1 MKFINILKV
10 LSVSFILI
18 SCSSKEPDVISKIKS
33 MQIPVVQVANASRDK
48 KQDSLNYLHSK
59 NMANI
64 NKLTTILKNGY
75 IKGSDSKEI
84 FDMHSQAHQA
94 YIALTNL
101 EQAGMVNETY
111 YNDRNIQGLKALN
124 GVLSQVSKEINS
136 QSI

>member
-1 MKFINILKV
+1 MKLINVFK
-10 LSVSFILI
+10 VSFVSFFLI
-18 SCSSKEPDVISKIKS
+18 SCSNKEPDVISKIKS
-33 MQIPVVQVANASRDK
+33 MQIPVVQVAKCFGDK
-48 KQDSLNYLHSK
+48 KQDSLNYLHYK

-64 NKLTTILKNGY
+64 NNLTIILKNGY

-94 YIALTNL
+94 YIALTTL

-111 YNDRNIQGLKALN
+111 YNDKNIQGLKALN

>member
-1 MKFINILKV
+1 MKLINVFK
-10 LSVSFILI
+10 VSFVSFFLI
-18 SCSSKEPDVISKIKS
+18 SCSNKEPDVISKIKS

-48 KQDSLNYLHSK
+48 KQDSLNYLHYK

-64 NKLTTILKNGY
+64 NNLTIILKNGY

-94 YIALTNL
+94 YIALTTL

-111 YNDRNIQGLKALN
+111 YNDKK
-124 GVLSQVSKEINS
+124 VMTPTY
-136 QSI
+136 